1 MMMAVQRRSSA
12 TSTSTR
18 HRRCLGSSSTSARER
33 LKVSGASSQPPETQR
48 KEKKPVARPSRTT
61 QLREEATAP
70 FRTAR
75 VFLFSALAASAGLG
89 LGTACIRSLASF
101 LNAPNAAP
109 LLDNLS
115 DVGVDLI
122 ALVVCL
128 YLRQRDVDARNKA
141 LERLEREETLGALP
155 VTIGMEKKRQRKLK
169 DLRSFARPVI
179 IASTSSEDLALAV
192 EEAAGNVKQLVER
205 GVVLVPVLL
214 VSSPSSAYAEL
225 ADEWRDRVRKH
236 ASDDAENDMAMAS
249 RVLAIPSQIFAW
261 REWFT
266 TQMAQAQ
273 TSSSGSNTVDA
284 STDKKCVYI
293 SLRLD
298 GRVRASGKNRP
309 SLVGLS
315 MSLPSQNWK
324 GMLDGFDGSVNPLQ

>member
-1 MMMAVQRRSSA
+1 MCTYECKWSLHVCQ
-12 TSTSTR
+12 
-18 HRRCLGSSSTSARER
+18 
-33 LKVSGASSQPPETQR
+33 
-48 KEKKPVARPSRTT
+48 SR
-61 QLREEATAP
+61 
-70 FRTAR
+70 RTAR

-141 LERLEREETLGALP
+141 LERLEREETIGALL
-155 VTIGMEKKRQRKLK
+155 VTIGVEEKRSVRKLK

-179 IASTSSEDLALAV
+179 IASTSPEDLALAV
-192 EEAAGNVKQLVER
+192 DEAAENSKQLVER

-214 VSSPSSAYAEL
+214 AQSTTSTAYAEM
-225 ADEWRDRVRKH
+225 ADEWRNVLRKY
-236 ASDDAENDMAMAS
+236 ASNDDEKSLAS
-249 RVLAIPSQIFAW
+249 RVIAIPSQLFAW

-273 TSSSGSNTVDA
+273 STSGNNSD
-284 STDKKCVYI
+284 DKKCVYI